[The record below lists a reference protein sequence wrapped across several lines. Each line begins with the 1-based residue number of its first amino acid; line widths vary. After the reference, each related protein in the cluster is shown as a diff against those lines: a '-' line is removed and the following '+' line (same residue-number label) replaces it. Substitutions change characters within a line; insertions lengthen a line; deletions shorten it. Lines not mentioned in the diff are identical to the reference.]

1 MFSKGNFASVKNIT
15 QVKFHCIVDTQPKR
29 KKKTTKKKHQII
41 HNTIITV
48 GENKLEQGEATVSA
62 DAHMFESRDE

>member
-1 MFSKGNFASVKNIT
+1 MFSKGNFASVKNII
-15 QVKFHCIVDTQPKR
+15 QVKSHCIVDTQPKG
-29 KKKTTKKKHQII
+29 KKKII

>member
-1 MFSKGNFASVKNIT
+1 M
-15 QVKFHCIVDTQPKR
+15 DTQPKG
-29 KKKTTKKKHQII
+29 KKKKKKKKHQII

>member
-15 QVKFHCIVDTQPKR
+15 QVKFHCVVDTQPKGK
-29 KKKTTKKKHQII
+29 KKKTKKHQII

-48 GENKLEQGEATVSA
+48 GENKLQQGEATVSA